1 MSLPTKIDK
10 VPDPFAPIYQS
21 DLYKRIWDFD
31 VQPFPLMLDIEITNA
46 CDLEC
51 IMCARTVLMKRP
63 VGFMDFALFKQII
76 DQAKANGCTT
86 MRFNGQGEP
95 LLHKQF
101 FDMVAYAKSQGFLIH
116 ATSNGMRLTEEKAR
130 GMITSGLD
138 KVKFSFQGITKAE
151 FERMRKGGNYEV
163 LEENIKRL
171 VRLRTE
177 LERKN
182 PWVQIG
188 TTILDESEEAVS
200 QFMQHWLQTVDGA
213 YYGKTVM
220 IRAKGSQAEEALT
233 PRDTS
238 KPRDALC
245 WEVRTKMTIFWN
257 GDVTTCCTDY
267 EGFLK
272 IGSLAETSLQGIW
285 TGEPML
291 AIRETLGKNSKEK
304 LPLCRD
310 CRSMF

>member
-1 MSLPTKIDK
+1 MSMSTKIEK
-10 VPDPFAPIYQS
+10 RPDPFAPIYQS
-21 DLYKRIWDFD
+21 ELYKNIWAHE

-51 IMCARTVLMKRP
+51 VMCARTVLMKRP
-63 VGFMDFALFKQII
+63 VGFMEFELFKDII
-76 DQAKANGCTT
+76 AQSKANGCRT

-101 FDMVAYAKSQGFLIH
+101 FRMIEHAKSEGFVIH
-116 ATSNGMRLTEEKAR
+116 ATSNGMRLTEERAR
-130 GMITSGLD
+130 AMVLSELD
-138 KVKFSFQGITKAE
+138 RVKFSFQGITKAE
-151 FERMRKGGNYEV
+151 FERMRKGGNYDV

-171 VRLRTE
+171 VALRIALGRE
-177 LERKN
+177 N

-200 QFMQHWLQTVDGA
+200 QFMRHWLETVDGA
-213 YYGKTVM
+213 YYGKTIM
-220 IRAKGSQAEEALT
+220 IRAKGSEAEKALT

-238 KPRDALC
+238 KPRDTLC

-272 IGSLAETSLQGIW
+272 IGSLRDTSLKEIW
-285 TGEPML
+285 DGEAMRH
-291 AIRETLGKNSKEK
+291 IRETLSSNEKEK

>member
-1 MSLPTKIDK
+1 MSADTKLEK
-10 VPDPFAPIYQS
+10 RPDPFAVIYRS
-21 DLYKRIWDFD
+21 DAYKTVWDRD
-31 VQPFPLMLDIEITNA
+31 VMPFPMMLDIEITNA

-63 VGFMDFALFKQII
+63 VGFMDLELFKSII
-76 DQAKANGCTT
+76 DQAKANGCTA

-101 FDMVAYAKSQGFLIH
+101 FTMIEYAKAQGFLIH
-116 ATSNGMRLTEEKAR
+116 ATSNGMRLTEDKAR
-130 GMITSGLD
+130 ALILSGLD

-171 VRLRTE
+171 VRLRGE
-177 LERKN
+177 LGRET

-188 TTILDESEEAVS
+188 TTILDESEEAVH

-213 YYGKTVM
+213 YYGKTIM
-220 IRAKGSQAEEALT
+220 IRAKGTEQEKALT

-245 WEVRTKMTIFWN
+245 WEVRTKMTVFWN

-272 IGSLAETSLQGIW
+272 IGSLAETGLTAIW
-285 TGEPML
+285 NGERMRE
-291 AIRETLGKNSKEK
+291 IRDTLGRNEKEK